1 MRRGHKDP
9 AAKRLGNRGPC
20 RSVARHQVLLAF
32 PVIAGL
38 ILTLYAASYGVCALV
53 GLGSDWPLPWA
64 VRLIGCIPLGYAAVM
79 LGWVVRFRGPRA
91 MVESTWIT
99 FLKLAR
105 RIPVSE
111 PGGRTEPLVVAG
123 PYRLVRHPLYS
134 GVDGLTFGI
143 ALLVVHPWALL
154 GAIALA
160 LWFLLVLAPFEER
173 ELVALFGPAYREYMR
188 RTRRFLPV
196 PRRG

>member
-1 MRRGHKDP
+1 MTHRQ
-9 AAKRLGNRGPC
+9 A
-20 RSVARHQVLLAF
+20 LLAF

-38 ILTLYAASYGVCALV
+38 ILTLYAASYGLCALAGV
-53 GLGSDWPLPWA
+53 TADLPLPWA
-64 VRLIGCIPLGYAAVM
+64 VRILGLIPLTYAGVM
-79 LGWVVRFRGPRA
+79 LGWVARFRGPRA
-91 MVESTWIT
+91 IMESTWIT

-105 RIPVSE
+105 RIPVSQ

-143 ALLVVHPWALL
+143 GLLVVRPWALL
-154 GAIALA
+154 GALTLA

-173 ELVALFGPAYREYMR
+173 ELVALFGAPYQEYMR
-188 RTRRFLPV
+188 RTRRFVPV
-196 PRRG
+196 PRRR

>member
-1 MRRGHKDP
+1 MARRQ
-9 AAKRLGNRGPC
+9 A
-20 RSVARHQVLLAF
+20 LLAF

-38 ILTLYAASYGVCALV
+38 ILTLYAASYAVCALV
-53 GLGSDWPLPWA
+53 GLGSDLPLPWA
-64 VRLIGCIPLGYAAVM
+64 VRLLGFLPLAYAAAM
-79 LGWVVRFRGPRA
+79 LGWVARFRGPRA
-91 MVESTWIT
+91 MLESTWIT

-105 RIPVSE
+105 RLPVSE

-143 ALLVVHPWALL
+143 ALLVVRPWALL
-154 GAIALA
+154 GALALA

-173 ELVALFGPAYREYMR
+173 ELVALFGPSYQEYMR
-188 RTRRFLPV
+188 RTRRFLPFQ
-196 PRRG
+196 RRG